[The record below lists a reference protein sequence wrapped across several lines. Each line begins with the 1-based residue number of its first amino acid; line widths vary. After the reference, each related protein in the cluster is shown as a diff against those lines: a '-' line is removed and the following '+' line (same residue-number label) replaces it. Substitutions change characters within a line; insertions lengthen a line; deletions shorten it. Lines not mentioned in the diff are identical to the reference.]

1 MSRPLPS
8 EVCWRDPA
16 RSERICSWL
25 SGTNGFAGF
34 LEVNR
39 LLVNSMTLI
48 LASSGIA
55 SSMDT
60 VASKVLMGK
69 PPFIIRVYKKVFLSM
84 GRLYMKKG
92 SNSI

>member
-8 EVCWRDPA
+8 EICWRDSA

-25 SGTNGFAGF
+25 TGMNGFEGF
-34 LEVNR
+34 LD
-39 LLVNSMTLI
+39 VNSFWVNCMTLI

-60 VASKVLMGK
+60 VASKHNQSL
-69 PPFIIRVYKKVFLSM
+69 
-84 GRLYMKKG
+84 
-92 SNSI
+92 